1 LASLFFAAGLGA
13 VAGLLPVYLG
23 LVPLW
28 FMRRIPE
35 SWRSL
40 IVSISLGILLF
51 LFVDVTGEGVRL
63 AGSPG
68 LNSLLFVVG
77 LSLGVFAPLAAARRG
92 RVDAVA
98 IVDQEGV
105 AGEREKARF
114 FTAYMIAVGLGM
126 HNLGEGLAIG
136 AAYSAGELALTSVL
150 VVGFA
155 LHNATEG
162 FGIAAPVA
170 SLPLRIRQ
178 PLAMGFLAG
187 FPTILGSMLGFVAYS
202 QAIGSLFFSVAGG
215 ALLYVIFQLVRLAY
229 VASRTERTFL
239 GVVLGMILMYL
250 TGILV
255 ST

>member
-1 LASLFFAAGLGA
+1 MPQLSWEDFERVEIRVGTVVRAEEFPEARKPAYKLWIDLGEVGIKKSSAQLTGLYRREELAGRQVLCVAALGA
-13 VAGLLPVYLG
+13 IAGLLPVYLG

-28 FMRRIPE
+28 FMKRIPE

-40 IVSISLGILLF
+40 IVSVSLGIILF

-114 FTAYMIAVGLGM
+114 FTAYMIAVGLWM
-126 HNLGEGLAIG
+126 HNLGDGLAID
-136 AAYSAGELALTSVL
+136 
-150 VVGFA
+150 
-155 LHNATEG
+155 
-162 FGIAAPVA
+162 
-170 SLPLRIRQ
+170 
-178 PLAMGFLAG
+178 
-187 FPTILGSMLGFVAYS
+187 
-202 QAIGSLFFSVAGG
+202 
-215 ALLYVIFQLVRLAY
+215 
-229 VASRTERTFL
+229 
-239 GVVLGMILMYL
+239 
-250 TGILV
+250 
-255 ST
+255 